1 MREKNP
7 GPSSQGP
14 ALKPRHWGLGA
25 SFVWKRAAAIARKE
39 WFHIRR
45 DPFTLALALV
55 LPLAMVIIY
64 GVAIDFNIK
73 DVRLSVNDSDRSQ
86 TSRRLLDTFSS
97 SDYFRLRPVVSPAAA
112 VQDVTGE
119 RARAALIIPPRFEKD
134 LLAGRGA
141 QAQILLDGADN
152 STVGP
157 VSQYVTTIQTL
168 ASERIAGADM
178 TPPYELRT
186 RYLFNPELNSRWFVI
201 PGLIVVIMAILSI
214 FLTALTV
221 AREWE
226 NGSMELLL
234 STPVEPV
241 EIIVG
246 KAAPYAAL
254 AVLAVA
260 FVYVIARSV
269 FGVPFVGNLAVF
281 ALGCLLFLITYLA
294 QGLLISVITRQQTIA
309 MQFSML
315 TGMLPSNLLS
325 GFVFPIASMP
335 SFFWYFTMLLPA
347 RWFMVISRRTF
358 LEGSSL
364 VELAVPFAALAL
376 SCVVMVAL
384 AAKRFKRTLE

>member
-1 MREKNP
+1 MN
-7 GPSSQGP
+7 
-14 ALKPRHWGLGA
+14 
-25 SFVWKRAAAIARKE
+25 FVWRRAAAIARKE

-55 LPLAMVIIY
+55 LPPIMVVVY
-64 GVAIDFNIK
+64 GVVIDFNIK
-73 DVRLSVNDSDRSQ
+73 DVRLSVSDSDQSQ
-86 TSRRLLDTFSS
+86 TSRRLIETFGS
-97 SDYFRLRPVVSPAAA
+97 SDYFRVQPVASPAVA
-112 VQDVTGE
+112 VQDVTAE
-119 RARAALIIPPRFEKD
+119 RAKAALVIPPRFEKD

-141 QAQILLDGADN
+141 QAQVLIDGADN

-157 VSQYVTTIQTL
+157 VSDYVATIQTL
-168 ASERIAGADM
+168 ASERIAGADL

-201 PGLIVVIMAILSI
+201 PGLTVVIMAILSI

-226 NGSMELLL
+226 NGSMEMLL

-254 AVLAVA
+254 GAVSVS
-260 FVYVIARSV
+260 FVYVIARTA
-269 FGVPFVGNLAVF
+269 FGVPFQGHLWVF
-281 ALGCLLFLITYLA
+281 ALGCALFLLTYLA
-294 QGLLISVITRQQTIA
+294 QGLLISVVTRQQTIA

-315 TGMLPSNLLS
+315 TGMLPSNMLS

-335 SFFWYFTMLLPA
+335 TFFWYFTMLFPA
-347 RWFMVISRRTF
+347 RWFMVIARNSF
-358 LEGSSL
+358 LVGSSL
-364 VELAVPFAALAL
+364 TQLAVPFAALGV
-376 SCVVMVAL
+376 SCVIMTTL
-384 AAKRFKRTLE
+384 AVRRFRRTLE